1 MQNKNLDQT
10 DIKILRALQKDVRT
24 PFKEIAHQCNISTDT
39 IKNRYNRLFDNK
51 VIRGSTIVVDPKK
64 MDQGNLVIIG
74 IKVVQQFSESVLNMI
89 KKMKGLC
96 VVTKSIGHYD
106 IEAIFLVEDIEQIGI
121 TKDKI
126 EDFPQVKSADVGIF
140 VDKPLL
146 CPKNFEFEG
155 DDDEIG

>member
-1 MQNKNLDQT
+1 MENKNLDNI
-10 DIKILRALQKDVRT
+10 DIKILRSLQKDVRT
-24 PFKEIAHQCNISTDT
+24 NFKEIANQCNISTDT
-39 IKNRYNRLFDNK
+39 IKNRYNKMIENE

-64 MDQGNLVIIG
+64 MGKGNLVIIG
-74 IKVVQQFSESVLNMI
+74 IKVVQQFSESVINII

-96 VVTKSIGHYD
+96 VVTKSIGQYD
-106 IEAIFLVEDIEQIGI
+106 IEAIFLLEDIEQIGV

-146 CPKNFEFEG
+146 CPKNFEF
-155 DDDEIG
+155 D